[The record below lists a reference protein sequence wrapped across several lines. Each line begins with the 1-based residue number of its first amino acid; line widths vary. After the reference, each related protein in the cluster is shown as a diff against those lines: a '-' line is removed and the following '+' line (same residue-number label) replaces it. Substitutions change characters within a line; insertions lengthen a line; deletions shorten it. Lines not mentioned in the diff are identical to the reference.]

1 MTTEQIVKI
10 AEENSF
16 KLRDDI
22 NETCLLF
29 RSLDNE
35 DIYLDINID
44 IDEDE
49 DWTHEIHLYDGVTDE
64 IIFSKFMSES
74 DFDSKIEDVSK
85 INK

>member
-29 RSLDNE
+29 RSVDNE

-74 DFDSKIEDVSK
+74 DFDSKIEDVLK